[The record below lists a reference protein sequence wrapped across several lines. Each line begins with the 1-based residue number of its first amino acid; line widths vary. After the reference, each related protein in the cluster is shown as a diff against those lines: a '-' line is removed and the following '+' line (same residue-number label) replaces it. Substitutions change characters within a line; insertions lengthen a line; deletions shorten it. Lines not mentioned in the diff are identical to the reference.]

1 VLADV
6 TESPPPPAAPDPI
19 SDPRLDESAWRVF
32 GRRLPRRWSLY
43 ARIIAGALLLL
54 SLGWWFTR
62 DVTYVS
68 NVKVA
73 GLDAVEEPYREPLH
87 AFASDFA
94 VLVNRLADSGYGWQ
108 AGGLPMLRAD
118 GALTSEDDPRLAAVA
133 SLEVKKG
140 GAGLREGD
148 TARELAG
155 FMATKGWTLGTATAA
170 NLEGAWKELGP
181 LRAEIHLERR
191 SEGREALLI
200 EITPR

>member
-1 VLADV
+1 M
-6 TESPPPPAAPDPI
+6 TPDPI

-43 ARIIAGALLLL
+43 ARVIAGALLLL
-54 SLGWWFTR
+54 FLGWWFTR

-94 VLVNRLADSGYGWQ
+94 ALVNRLADNGYGWQ
-108 AGGLPMLRAD
+108 AGGLPMLRAG
-118 GALTSEDDPRLAAVA
+118 GALTSEDDPTLAALA

-155 FMATKGWTLGTATAA
+155 FMATEGWTLGTATAP

-200 EITPR
+200 EIAPR